1 MGNYMSIRTFIAVG
15 VTAFT
20 LFAAPAYAQD
30 EPAKKPPSE
39 KQLAQRAKMKNC
51 NAEAKSQSLKGD
63 ERKAFMKT
71 CLSGGAPDAAGS
83 TEPIPP
89 ASSDQKAKM
98 KACNAEAKEK
108 ALKGDE
114 RKSFMKTCLTAG

>member
-1 MGNYMSIRTFIAVG
+1 MSMKAFFAAT
-15 VTAFT
+15 VTAVM
-20 LFAAPAYAQD
+20 LFASPVYAQD

-71 CLSGGAPDAAGS
+71 CLSGSASTGAADSEASAAA
-83 TEPIPP
+83 P
-89 ASSDQKAKM
+89 AGDQKAKM
-98 KACNAEAKEK
+98 KSCNASAKEQ

-114 RKSFMKTCLTAG
+114 RKAFMKDCLTAG